1 MLGFS
6 IYPHHLKDGTSC
18 SLKSFCEMI
27 SEAALKY
34 GSDRLGIGSDLCQDQ
49 PDSVVTWMRTGR
61 WSKEMDYG
69 EGSAE
74 NPGFPTQPSWFKDNT
89 DFSKLADGLSNAGF
103 SPSEVNG
110 IMGENWIKFYKNSFG
125 ACQNE

>member
-1 MLGFS
+1 
-6 IYPHHLKDGTSC
+6 
-18 SLKSFCEMI
+18 MI

-69 EGSAE
+69 EGSA
-74 NPGFPTQPSWFKDNT
+74 
-89 DFSKLADGLSNAGF
+89 SNAAWPDALAWFEGQ
-103 SPSEVNG
+103 
-110 IMGENWIKFYKNSFG
+110 YRL
-125 ACQNE
+125 